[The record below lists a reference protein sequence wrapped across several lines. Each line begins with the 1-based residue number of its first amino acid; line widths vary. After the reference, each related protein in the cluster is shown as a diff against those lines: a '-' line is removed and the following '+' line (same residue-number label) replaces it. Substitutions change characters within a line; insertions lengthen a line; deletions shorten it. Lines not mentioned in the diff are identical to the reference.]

1 MSGGRETSERYRDSH
16 ACRSLRHSSSG
27 SQAPVSGFKSVH
39 AAVFLQESSGVFMG
53 RRRWTTLESCGSGA
67 MTGRSTCQPLI
78 APCPNP
84 LHSAHA
90 VFFEVACCI
99 AHGCARSI
107 TKFLD
112 TEIDRSLVRLHVPPP
127 GLSMSALMGR
137 SSCPLH
143 ACKPYQACSL
153 LQRIVVTMA

>member
-1 MSGGRETSERYRDSH
+1 VDH
-16 ACRSLRHSSSG
+16 AGELRQRCYDWTQYVTAANSSL
-27 SQAPVSGFKSVH
+27 SQSA
-39 AAVFLQESSGVFMG
+39 
-53 RRRWTTLESCGSGA
+53 TLCA
-67 MTGRSTCQPLI
+67 RCI
-78 APCPNP
+78 
-84 LHSAHA
+84 
-90 VFFEVACCI
+90 FEVACCI

-153 LQRIVVTMA
+153 LQRIVVPMAWFSVHCLHSGRVRVR